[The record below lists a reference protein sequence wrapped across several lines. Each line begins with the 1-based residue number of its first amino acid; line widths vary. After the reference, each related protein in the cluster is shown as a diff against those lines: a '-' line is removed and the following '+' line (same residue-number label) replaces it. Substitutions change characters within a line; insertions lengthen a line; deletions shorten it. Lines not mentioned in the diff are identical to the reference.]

1 MFLADLSSNC
11 FFEVSDVNILYFLG
25 FQSFTGAVE
34 PLTVSFFFGLTAAV
48 KLLFDVAMTLLSFGE
63 SNGKH

>member
-1 MFLADLSSNC
+1 MFLADLISNC

-25 FQSFTGAVE
+25 FQSFTGVVE
-34 PLTVSFFFGLTAAV
+34 PPTVSLFFGLTSEV
-48 KLLFDVAMTLLSFGE
+48 TLLFYVAMKLLSFSE

>member
-1 MFLADLSSNC
+1 MFLADLISNC
-11 FFEVSDVNILYFLG
+11 FFEVGDVNILYFLG
-25 FQSFTGAVE
+25 FQSFTGVVE

>member
-1 MFLADLSSNC
+1 MFLADLISNC
-11 FFEVSDVNILYFLG
+11 FFEVGDVNILYFLG
-25 FQSFTGAVE
+25 FQSFTGAVK